1 MDESSRSPSSAAAQ
15 QHLKEDLPLLNSMSS
30 KTFPRNPSLSNSKFE
45 TYKLSHPKAS
55 TSSIPLPGAHVT
67 QARVQ
72 HGKTTLSAHEVGSRI
87 RHDHLQKCFG
97 GWLGWV
103 DEEWEMWAMK
113 LKTVGSGSFSTLQ
126 CSSSER

>member
-1 MDESSRSPSSAAAQ
+1 
-15 QHLKEDLPLLNSMSS
+15 MSS
-30 KTFPRNPSLSNSKFE
+30 KTFPRNPLLSNSKFE
-45 TYKLSHPKAS
+45 TYKLSHPKVS
-55 TSSIPLPGAHVT
+55 TSSITLPGAPVT

-103 DEEWEMWAMK
+103 DEYWEMWAMK
-113 LKTVGSGSFSTLQ
+113 LKTVGSGSFSTFLNARPQ
-126 CSSSER
+126 NADWSSPVAGSHARTSNRPSPL